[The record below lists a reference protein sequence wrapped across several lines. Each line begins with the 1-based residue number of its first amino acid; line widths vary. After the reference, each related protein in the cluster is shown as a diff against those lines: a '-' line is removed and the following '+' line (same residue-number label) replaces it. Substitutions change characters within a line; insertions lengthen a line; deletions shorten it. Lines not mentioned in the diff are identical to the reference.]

1 MRLRSF
7 EMIASKQVNGQ
18 SLAEGLETR
27 TPLTPSFL
35 IDGSGKEFR
44 QYTGPG
50 EDRTETFAE
59 RLPRWQ
65 STEEVFMPYCSHN
78 VLRFNGLKLS
88 ILIFCLVAFSRD
100 LLAIQPPQASHKEA
114 SVTWRM
120 HPRPSQRVISGNLVY
135 EEQLVDGGFRTKFWS
150 PNGLVKPDV
159 DLEPNSRD
167 GELPSLDEPIACS
180 FGLSVDGQELWDG
193 WEWKSAQEVSCGHA
207 GCHHAVVELAST
219 IRPVRVRV
227 HTEVDGHPFLKR
239 WLEIINDG
247 SRAAAIG
254 AVYPMSGYLFQ
265 GTRLKENLPSHDTGV
280 FTILRP
286 ASFEPQREADFRW
299 VTLPEGDYRY
309 GNSKYG
315 MPFTIVRNQVTG
327 ESFVID
333 FGWSGSYG
341 FHFYNNRNLR
351 SDSASLYFRVGL
363 DGPGPYRVLLP
374 KESVTTSAVYVGHVF
389 EDLDGAVQALHG
401 YLRSS
406 VLPPLPDQRL
416 PPVEVNS
423 WGFVGQDI
431 SEDTLRSVIDTA
443 ADVGAELFTID
454 AGWYGDVGSPWWEHA
469 GDWTTGTRLPHGL
482 EPIFDYARQ
491 KGLMCGLWVDIER
504 IGASSDLRKKHPDWV
519 VKRHGSSDGQTIL
532 DYTNPEVV
540 KFAEETLAG
549 LIERYH
555 LDVFRLD
562 FNADMGRGGTQNER
576 DGFEENSYWR
586 HYEAVYAM
594 YGRLRNRF
602 PHLMMENCAGGGG
615 RNDLGMLQNFN
626 WAQVSDEWGAVR
638 TLKIINGFTLALP
651 PEYALSYVGFMSSEN
666 YRYGD
671 TDFRLRGQMFGHLCL
686 GGIAPDLKSF
696 PADYRATVKHD
707 VDLYKTFIRPI
718 LPTALVYHHTP
729 ILPNTEPGDWVV
741 LEHVKPDRTRGY
753 AGIFRLAG
761 ATEDHYTFRPRG
773 LNVSKNYKVT
783 FDNTQ
788 EVISASGFDLQRS
801 GIRVEIGQPLHSELL
816 LFEEKGN

>member
-1 MRLRSF
+1 MPKYSYNVRCVYRLAF
-7 EMIASKQVNGQ
+7 CILV
-18 SLAEGLETR
+18 LGLFTLS
-27 TPLTPSFL
+27 PDVHALQPP
-35 IDGSGKEFR
+35 GSGHE
-44 QYTGPG
+44 Q
-50 EDRTETFAE
+50 TEIT
-59 RLPRWQ
+59 WQ
-65 STEEVFMPYCSHN
+65 M
-78 VLRFNGLKLS
+78 K
-88 ILIFCLVAFSRD
+88 
-100 LLAIQPPQASHKEA
+100 
-114 SVTWRM
+114 
-120 HPRPSQRVISGNLVY
+120 PRPSLRVVSGNLVY
-135 EEQLVDGGFRTKFWS
+135 EEQLLDGGLRTKFWS
-150 PNGLVKPDV
+150 PHGLIKPDADV
-159 DLEPNSRD
+159 EPGSEG

-193 WEWKSAQEVSCGHA
+193 WEWKSAQEVPCGRV
-207 GCHHAVVELAST
+207 GCRHVFVELVST
-219 IRPVRVRV
+219 IRPIRVRV
-227 HTEVDGHPFLKR
+227 HTEADGHPFLKR

-247 SRAAAIG
+247 NKAAAIG

-265 GTRLKENLPSHDTGV
+265 GTRLRENLPAGDSGV
-280 FTILRP
+280 FTVLRP

-299 VTLPEGDYRY
+299 VTLPQGDYRY

-315 MPFTIVRNQVTG
+315 MPFTVVRNQVTG
-327 ESFVID
+327 ESFLIH
-333 FGWSGSYG
+333 FGWSGSYA
-341 FHFYNNRNLR
+341 FQFYNDRKLG

-363 DGPGPYRVLLP
+363 DGPGPFRVLQAG
-374 KESVTTSAVYVGHVF
+374 EAVTTPSVYVGHVF
-389 EDLDGAVQALHG
+389 DDLDGGVQALHQ

-406 VLPPLPDQRL
+406 VLPSLPDQKL
-416 PPVEVNS
+416 PPVEINS
-423 WGFVGQDI
+423 WGFVGQNI
-431 SEDTLRSVIDTA
+431 SEETLKSVIDTA

-454 AGWYGDVGSPWWEHA
+454 AGWYGDAGSPWWERA
-469 GDWTTGTRLPHGL
+469 GDWTTGSRLPHGL
-482 EPIFDYARQ
+482 EPIFDYARK

-504 IGASSDLRKKHPDWV
+504 IGTGSEIRKKHPDWV
-519 VKRHGSSDGQTIL
+519 VKRHGSSDDQTIL
-532 DYTNPEVV
+532 DFTNPEVV

-555 LDVFRLD
+555 LDTFRLD
-562 FNADMGRGGTQNER
+562 FNAEMGRGGTQNNR

-594 YGRLRNRF
+594 YGRLRKRF

-651 PEYALSYVGFMSSEN
+651 PEYALSYVGFLSSEN

-696 PADYRATVKHD
+696 PADYRARVKHN

-718 LPTALVYHHTP
+718 LPSALVYHHTP

-753 AGIFRLAG
+753 SGIFRLAG
-761 ATEDHYTFRPRG
+761 ATEDHYLFRPRG
-773 LNVSKNYKVT
+773 LDASKTYKVT

-788 EVISASGFDLQRS
+788 EVVYASGFDLQRS
-801 GIRVEIGQPLHSELL
+801 GIRVEIAQPLHSELL
-816 LFEEKGN
+816 LFEEKANQP

>member
-1 MRLRSF
+1 
-7 EMIASKQVNGQ
+7 
-18 SLAEGLETR
+18 
-27 TPLTPSFL
+27 
-35 IDGSGKEFR
+35 
-44 QYTGPG
+44 
-50 EDRTETFAE
+50 
-59 RLPRWQ
+59 
-65 STEEVFMPYCSHN
+65 MPEYSHN
-78 VLRFNGLKLS
+78 VRRVHRLAFCIFALGLFTLPPGVHA
-88 ILIFCLVAFSRD
+88 L
-100 LLAIQPPQASHKEA
+100 QPSGGGHEQTEI
-114 SVTWRM
+114 TWQM
-120 HPRPSQRVISGNLVY
+120 KPRPSLRVVSGNLVY
-135 EEQLVDGGFRTKFWS
+135 EEQLLDGGLRTRFWS
-150 PNGLVKPDV
+150 PNGLIKPDA
-159 DLEPNSRD
+159 DLEPGSEG

-193 WEWKSAQEVSCGHA
+193 WEWKSAQEVPCKRA
-207 GCHHAVVELAST
+207 GCRHVFVELVST
-219 IRPVRVRV
+219 IRPIRVRV
-227 HTEVDGHPFLKR
+227 HTEADGHPFLKR

-247 SRAAAIG
+247 SKAAAIG

-265 GTRLKENLPSHDTGV
+265 GTRLKENLPVGESGV
-280 FTILRP
+280 FTVLRP
-286 ASFEPQREADFRW
+286 AGFEPQREADFRW
-299 VTLPEGDYRY
+299 VNLPQGEYRY

-315 MPFTIVRNQVTG
+315 MPFTVVRNQVTE
-327 ESFVID
+327 ESFLIH
-333 FGWSGSYG
+333 FGWSGSYA
-341 FHFYNNRNLR
+341 FQFYNNRNLE

-363 DGPGPYRVLLP
+363 DGPGPFRVLQGG
-374 KESVTTSAVYVGHVF
+374 EAATTPSVYVGHVF
-389 EDLDGAVQALHG
+389 DDLDGAVQALHQ

-406 VLPPLPDQRL
+406 VLPSLPDQRV
-416 PPVEVNS
+416 PPVEINS
-423 WGFVGQDI
+423 WGFVGQNI
-431 SEDTLRSVIDTA
+431 SEETLKSVIDTA

-469 GDWTTGTRLPHGL
+469 GDWTTGSRLPHGL

-504 IGASSDLRKKHPDWV
+504 IGTGSELRKKHPDWV
-519 VKRHGSSDGQTIL
+519 VKRHGSSDDQTIL
-532 DYTNPEVV
+532 DFTNPEVI

-562 FNADMGRGGTQNER
+562 FNADMGRGGTQNNR
-576 DGFEENSYWR
+576 NGFEENSYWR
-586 HYEAVYAM
+586 HYQAVYAM
-594 YGRLRNRF
+594 YGRLRKRF

-651 PEYALSYVGFMSSEN
+651 PEYALSYAGFLSSEN

-696 PADYRATVKHD
+696 PADYRARVKHN

-718 LPTALVYHHTP
+718 LPSALVYHHTP

-753 AGIFRLAG
+753 SGIFRLAG
-761 ATEDHYTFRPRG
+761 ATEDHYVFRPRG
-773 LNVSKNYKVT
+773 LDASKTYKVT

-788 EVISASGFDLQRS
+788 EVVYASGFDLQRN
-801 GIRVEIGQPLHSELL
+801 GIRVEIAQPLHSELL
-816 LFEEKGN
+816 LFEEKANQP

>member
-1 MRLRSF
+1 M
-7 EMIASKQVNGQ
+7 
-18 SLAEGLETR
+18 
-27 TPLTPSFL
+27 
-35 IDGSGKEFR
+35 
-44 QYTGPG
+44 
-50 EDRTETFAE
+50 
-59 RLPRWQ
+59 PR
-65 STEEVFMPYCSHN
+65 CHRK
-78 VLRFNGLKLS
+78 VLRTYWLVFC
-88 ILIFCLVAFSRD
+88 IFGVGWVA
-100 LLAIQPPQASHKEA
+100 LPPAIDAVQAPRVGDEQTTISWQMK
-114 SVTWRM
+114 
-120 HPRPSQRVISGNLVY
+120 PRPSLRVISGNLVY
-135 EEQLVDGGFRTKFWS
+135 EEQLLKGGLRTRFWS
-150 PNGLVKPDV
+150 PNGLVKPDA
-159 DLEPNSRD
+159 DLEP
-167 GELPSLDEPIACS
+167 GPGGEELPSLDEPIACS

-193 WEWKSAQEVSCGHA
+193 WEWKSAQEVPCDRA
-207 GCHHAVVELAST
+207 GCHHVYVELASKL
-219 IRPVRVRV
+219 RPIRVRV
-227 HTEVDGHPFLKR
+227 HTEADGHPFLKR

-247 SRAAAIG
+247 SKASVIG

-265 GTRLKENLPSHDTGV
+265 GTRLKENLPAGDRGV

-286 ASFEPQREADFRW
+286 VSFEPQREADFRW

-315 MPFTIVRNQVTG
+315 MPFTVVRNQVTG
-327 ESFVID
+327 ESFLIH
-333 FGWSGSYG
+333 FGWSGSYA
-341 FHFYNNRNLR
+341 FQFYTDRHLR
-351 SDSASLYFRVGL
+351 SDSAALYFRLGL
-363 DGPGPYRVLLP
+363 DGPGPFRVLRP
-374 KESVTTSAVYVGHVF
+374 GEAVTTPSVYIGHVF
-389 EDLDGAVQALHG
+389 DDLDGGVQALHK

-423 WGFVGQDI
+423 WGFVGQNI
-431 SEDTLRSVIDTA
+431 SEESLRSVIDTA

-469 GDWTTGTRLPHGL
+469 GDWTTGSTLPHGL
-482 EPIFDYARQ
+482 EPIFDYARK

-504 IGASSDLRKKHPDWV
+504 IGSSSELRKKHPDWV
-519 VKRHGSSDGQTIL
+519 VKRHGSSEDQTIL
-532 DYTNPEVV
+532 DFTNPEVV
-540 KFAEETLAG
+540 KFAEGTLAG

-555 LDVFRLD
+555 LDTFRLD
-562 FNADMGRGGTQNER
+562 FNADLGRGGTQNDR

-594 YGRLRNRF
+594 YGRLRKRF

-696 PADYRATVKHD
+696 PADYRARVKHD
-707 VDLYKTFIRPI
+707 VDLYKTFMRPI

-729 ILPNTEPGDWVV
+729 ILPNAEPGDWVV
-741 LEHVKPDRTRGY
+741 LEHTKPDRTHGY

-761 ATEDHYTFRPRG
+761 ATEDHYLFRPRG
-773 LNVSKNYKVT
+773 LDDSKTYRIT

-788 EVISASGFDLQRS
+788 ETIYATGFDLRRS
-801 GIRVEIGQPLHSELL
+801 GIRIDIAQPLHSELL
-816 LFEEKGN
+816 LFEERAKEP